1 MAINNLHLVVAKMSV
16 ESSSVSEGDKLK
28 QRTSLLMR
36 LYWQDEIFKI
46 GRELRLTYFEQV
58 HNFWEI
64 NLYQGALEIARNI
77 DDNML
82 LAILSSHPK
91 PYGISLGGFQ
101 GKYYSLDENGQLSFK
116 NSQDNVRKN
125 VRTALKKWGERG
137 YGILQALINKNGRTS
152 YFELIDEIERVL
164 GYEFAPS
171 YVLPRLAPLK
181 LVFKTGSNKYPEW
194 TMPSEIIP
202 VVQEEIRSF
211 KRPLQPPRLKPI
223 ISESLLKQM
232 RERDTLANEII
243 EARRNIDVVF
253 KSRFKTAFFRQNEI
267 ATNDLRKPCS
277 NEAEFNNRILSLALL
292 IDGIETTSVSKLI
305 RSEGETGSINLL
317 ETLFDERVIDYDK
330 MVIRNLRMI
339 VTLRSKKYP
348 VHMDDPKYLNA
359 LSYFG
364 FTDMPPDWQ
373 NLWETILCRYLESLR
388 GLLSILL
395 QVQ

>member
-1 MAINNLHLVVAKMSV
+1 MSA
-16 ESSSVSEGDKLK
+16 ESSDISKEDKLK
-28 QRTSLLMR
+28 ERTSLLMR

-46 GRELRLTYFEQV
+46 GRERGLTYFEQI
-58 HNFWEI
+58 HDFWEI

-77 DDNML
+77 DDNVL

-116 NSQDNVRKN
+116 NSLDNVRKN

-137 YGILQALINKNGRTS
+137 YGILQALINKNGRTT

-171 YVLPRLAPLK
+171 YILPRLAPLK

-194 TMPSEIIP
+194 TMPSEITT

-211 KRPLQPPRLKPI
+211 KRPLQPPRIKPT
-223 ISESLLKQM
+223 ISEGLLKQM

-243 EARRNIDVVF
+243 EARRNIDIVF
-253 KSRFKTAFFRQNEI
+253 KTRFKTAFFRQNEI
-267 ATNDLRKPCS
+267 AINDLRKSCS
-277 NEAEFNNRILSLALL
+277 DEAEFNNRILSLALL
-292 IDGIETTSVSKLI
+292 IDGIEIASVSKLI
-305 RSEGETGSINLL
+305 KSKGKPGSINLL
-317 ETLFDERVIDYDK
+317 ETFLDEQIIDYDK
-330 MVIRNLRMI
+330 TIIRNLRMI

-348 VHMDDPKYLNA
+348 VHRDDPMYLNA

-364 FTDMPPDWQ
+364 FTEMPPDWQ
-373 NLWETILCRYLESLR
+373 NLWETILFRYLESLR

-395 QVQ
+395 QIQ